1 MNRRQFNRSIV
12 CAGAAA
18 FAPFHTVSAQSS
30 KLKVGVLLPKSGL
43 QGLIG
48 QSCQKGADLAPAVI
62 RDLLGIDIELMNADT
77 ETNVDTARIRAE
89 RLIQE
94 GAHCLVGAFDSGA
107 AASIAQV
114 AEQRSVPFIINIA
127 AAPRYRTGLQI
138 RVSQFSSGLRIG
150 DKRPNPRSRSLP
162 GYRRGAAHCGV
173 HARQRHLRTS
183 ECKSHHLNSPAA
195 QFAV

>member
-18 FAPFHTVSAQSS
+18 FAPSHTVSAQSS

-48 QSCQKGADLAPAVI
+48 QTCQKGADLAPAVI

-77 ETNVDTARIRAE
+77 ETNVDTARTRAE

-94 GAHCLVGAFDSGA
+94 GA
-107 AASIAQV
+107 
-114 AEQRSVPFIINIA
+114 
-127 AAPRYRTGLQI
+127 
-138 RVSQFSSGLRIG
+138 
-150 DKRPNPRSRSLP
+150 
-162 GYRRGAAHCGV
+162 
-173 HARQRHLRTS
+173 
-183 ECKSHHLNSPAA
+183 
-195 QFAV
+195 